1 MKKLLSLTLALCL
14 LLSCLVGCGN
24 DSSAVSSA
32 ASGTEPAASGEPA
45 AAAND
50 SFLKIA
56 VSTPDI
62 VDPQC
67 TTEYYVVA
75 LNIFDRL
82 VEVKAGSDGTSEIV
96 PSLAK
101 SWEIS
106 DDGLTY
112 TFHLE

>member
-1 MKKLLSLTLALCL
+1 M
-14 LLSCLVGCGN
+14 
-24 DSSAVSSA
+24 
-32 ASGTEPAASGEPA
+32 
-45 AAAND
+45 
-50 SFLKIA
+50 
-56 VSTPDI
+56 
-62 VDPQC
+62 
-67 TTEYYVVA
+67 VA

>member
-62 VDPQC
+62 VDPVHHGILC
-67 TTEYYVVA
+67 GGPE
-75 LNIFDRL
+75 
-82 VEVKAGSDGTSEIV
+82 
-96 PSLAK
+96 
-101 SWEIS
+101 
-106 DDGLTY
+106 
-112 TFHLE
+112 HL